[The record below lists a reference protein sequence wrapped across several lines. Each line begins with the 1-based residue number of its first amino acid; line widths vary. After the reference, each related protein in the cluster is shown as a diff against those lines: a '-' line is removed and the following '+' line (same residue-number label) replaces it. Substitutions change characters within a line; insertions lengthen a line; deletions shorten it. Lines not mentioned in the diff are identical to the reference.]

1 VSRAAGDILAQAPLC
16 KVGQDDGP
24 LVYHSA
30 QRQSTAPLAQD
41 IVEHRDGQILP
52 GFVDDGRDGFCAKAR
67 RISPKFF
74 ILELQQVRIS
84 DAANDLLPKRQ
95 IDKQAMEIEE
105 RCMRGT

>member
-1 VSRAAGDILAQAPLC
+1 MVH
-16 KVGQDDGP
+16 
-24 LVYHSA
+24 HSA

-74 ILELQQVRIS
+74 IPELQQLRIS
-84 DAANDLLPKRQ
+84 EAANDLLPKWQ

-105 RCMRGT
+105 RCLRGT